1 LILKQRNSF
10 IFKIRKDLDEVIL
23 YEGIAQ
29 GTTEFLNSID
39 VRSWQNFHLE
49 NYIDTLKKKDEAKR
63 IIEEKLK
70 EKQENRKK

>member
-10 IFKIRKDLDEVIL
+10 IFKIRKDLDENL
-23 YEGIAQ
+23 YEGLLQ
-29 GTTEFLNSID
+29 ETTVFLNVVSMSEAGRISI
-39 VRSWQNFHLE
+39 SK

-70 EKQENRKK
+70 ESKKI